1 MEHASAANRVFLKR
15 TRRGAVKT
23 HVRQTYLRDDLPT
36 GAPQLDGPDLEPK
49 LSEGA
54 ERYYVLDTNVVL
66 HQIDLLERPALTDVI
81 VLQTVLDEVR
91 HNKLSVYKRLRSIIA
106 DEQRRFHVFCNE
118 FHRETFVARRPGES
132 PNDRNDRAIRV
143 ATQWYQSQLGEEAG
157 VEVLLLTND
166 AENRRL
172 ARDAGLKCES
182 IHEHVRARA
191 DAAELMDVLA
201 SAPADGGGGGGGGGG
216 GSREESGG
224 GGGGGGGKREKGAV
238 RYVAHLPLSQLQ
250 AGLTAGELHQGK
262 LNISRHNS
270 RQGAVF
276 VSSLKG
282 HTSILL
288 RGDEALNRAIDGDI
302 VAVRLLPEAEWTDQV
317 DSKLAD
323 RAALAA
329 ADDDEEDGAGE
340 RDMGAMPF
348 AADLETAVETGWGD
362 DQTELASMGSAG
374 AAAPNG
380 CGGGGSGGGGPGS
393 SAPSS
398 GARAG
403 SRGKRACGVV
413 VGVVKRGWRPYV
425 CVLDP
430 ESGLGGNYL
439 AEPLDQR
446 IPRINIRRVPHQWA
460 H

>member
-91 HNKLSVYKRLRSIIA
+91 HNKLSVSKRLRSIIA

-172 ARDAGLKCES
+172 ARDAGL
-182 IHEHVRARA
+182 
-191 DAAELMDVLA
+191 
-201 SAPADGGGGGGGGGG
+201 
-216 GSREESGG
+216 
-224 GGGGGGGKREKGAV
+224 
-238 RYVAHLPLSQLQ
+238 
-250 AGLTAGELHQGK
+250 
-262 LNISRHNS
+262 
-270 RQGAVF
+270 
-276 VSSLKG
+276 
-282 HTSILL
+282 
-288 RGDEALNRAIDGDI
+288 
-302 VAVRLLPEAEWTDQV
+302 
-317 DSKLAD
+317 
-323 RAALAA
+323 
-329 ADDDEEDGAGE
+329 
-340 RDMGAMPF
+340 
-348 AADLETAVETGWGD
+348 
-362 DQTELASMGSAG
+362 
-374 AAAPNG
+374 
-380 CGGGGSGGGGPGS
+380 
-393 SAPSS
+393 
-398 GARAG
+398 
-403 SRGKRACGVV
+403 
-413 VGVVKRGWRPYV
+413 
-425 CVLDP
+425 
-430 ESGLGGNYL
+430 
-439 AEPLDQR
+439 
-446 IPRINIRRVPHQWA
+446 
-460 H
+460 

>member
-1 MEHASAANRVFLKR
+1 
-15 TRRGAVKT
+15 
-23 HVRQTYLRDDLPT
+23 
-36 GAPQLDGPDLEPK
+36 
-49 LSEGA
+49 
-54 ERYYVLDTNVVL
+54 
-66 HQIDLLERPALTDVI
+66 
-81 VLQTVLDEVR
+81 
-91 HNKLSVYKRLRSIIA
+91 
-106 DEQRRFHVFCNE
+106 
-118 FHRETFVARRPGES
+118 
-132 PNDRNDRAIRV
+132 
-143 ATQWYQSQLGEEAG
+143 
-157 VEVLLLTND
+157 
-166 AENRRL
+166 
-172 ARDAGLKCES
+172 
-182 IHEHVRARA
+182 
-191 DAAELMDVLA
+191 
-201 SAPADGGGGGGGGGG
+201 
-216 GSREESGG
+216 
-224 GGGGGGGKREKGAV
+224 
-238 RYVAHLPLSQLQ
+238 VAHLPLSQLQ

-430 ESGLGGNYL
+430 DSGLGGNYL

-446 IPRINIRRVPHQWA
+446 VPRINIRRAPHQWPINGPMDCMLMTSLIA
-460 H
+460 C